1 MKIICA
7 TPLNETYRKELS
19 DITEDIQFMDKKDIT
34 AEDLKDTD
42 AVLGNVNPDILNQ
55 SSSLKWV
62 QLDSAGADKWCTL
75 KDDIVLTNASG
86 AYNTA
91 ISEHMLGCTLAVIK
105 NLYRYKDQQE
115 FHDWINLGPVRTIS
129 QLKILVIGM
138 GEIGTAYGQLMH
150 TLGAKVYGV
159 RRTIHDKPDFVKK
172 LYTTDTMQ
180 EILPYAD
187 IVALCLPETPDTYH
201 IINEDTLAKMKE
213 GSVLINV
220 GRGNAVDEN
229 ALIKAMKS
237 HHLSAA
243 CLDVTEHEPLPKN
256 NPLWECENVYIT
268 PHISGKFNAETTIDK
283 IVSVYAENLR
293 HFIKNEPLINIVD
306 KKLRY

>member
-1 MKIICA
+1 MKIICT
-7 TPLNETYRKELS
+7 TPLNEAYRKVLT
-19 DITEDIQFMDKKDIT
+19 DVTEDIQFINREDIT

-62 QLDSAGADKWCTL
+62 QLDSAGADKWCSL
-75 KDDIVLTNASG
+75 KDEIVLTNASG

-91 ISEHMLGCTLAVIK
+91 ISEHMLGCILAVIK
-105 NLYRYKDQQE
+105 NLYRYKEQQE

-129 QLKILVIGM
+129 QLKILVVGM

-150 TLGAKVYGV
+150 TLGAEVYGV
-159 RRTIHDKPDFVKK
+159 RRTIHDKPGFVKK

-180 EILPYAD
+180 EILPEAD

-220 GRGNAVDEN
+220 GRGNAIDEN

-268 PHISGKFNAETTIDK
+268 PHISGKFNAETTIQK
-283 IVSVYAENLR
+283 IVSIYAENLK
-293 HFIKNEPLINIVD
+293 HFVNKEPLINIVD

>member
-7 TPLNETYRKELS
+7 TPLNAEYRKELT
-19 DITEDIQFMDKKDIT
+19 DVTEDIQFMDKEDIT
-34 AEDLKDTD
+34 TDTLKDAD

-55 SSSLKWV
+55 SPSLKWV
-62 QLDSAGADKWCTL
+62 QLDSAGADKWCSL
-75 KDDIVLTNASG
+75 KNDIVLTNASG

-91 ISEHMLGCTLAVIK
+91 ISEHMLGCILAVIK
-105 NLYRYKDQQE
+105 NLYRYKEQQE
-115 FHDWINLGPVRTIS
+115 FHDWYNLGPVRTIS
-129 QLKILVIGM
+129 QLKVLVIGM

-150 TLGAKVYGV
+150 TLGAEVYGV
-159 RRTIHDKPDFVKK
+159 RRTIHDKPDFVQQ
-172 LYTTDTMQ
+172 LYTTDTMP

-187 IVALCLPETPDTYH
+187 VVALCLPETPDTYH
-201 IINEDTLAKMKE
+201 IINEDTLAQMKE

-220 GRGNAVDEN
+220 GRGTAVDEN

-243 CLDVTEHEPLPKN
+243 CLDVTEQEPLPKN

-268 PHISGKFNAETTIDK
+268 PHISGKFNAETTIQK
-283 IVSVYAENLR
+283 IVSIYKENLE
-293 HFIKNEPLINIVD
+293 HFLNNEPLTHVVD
-306 KKLRY
+306 KQLRY